1 MSYSMF
7 RPIIEVKHNFCV
19 TILFVCDLLKIL
31 AKLVFDQN
39 FTYLLD
45 PDVLKAIA
53 RATRSCTKEAY
64 S

>member
-1 MSYSMF
+1 MF
-7 RPIIEVKHNFCV
+7 RPIIAVKHYFCV

-31 AKLVFDQN
+31 DKLVFDQN

-45 PDVLKAIA
+45 PDVLRAIA